1 MLVPANIDDYRRLA
15 EKRLPRMFFD
25 YVDGGAYSETTLA
38 ANRAAFEAI
47 TLRQRV
53 MRDVSTLDPATTIM
67 GKPASMPLVLAPV
80 GMAGMMARRGEV
92 QAARAAEKAGIPYT
106 LSTVGICPLEEVAA
120 AVKNPFWFQLYMMRD
135 RGVVKALLE
144 RAQAA
149 GCGALVFTVDLPVLG
164 RRYRDIRNGMGGH
177 LSPWGKL
184 RFAADFARRWR
195 WLMDVPLKGRPITFG
210 NIASVLEGKGFA
222 DLMVWT
228 NTQLDPSVTWKDI
241 AWVRSVWKGPLILKG
256 ILDAEDA
263 REAVANG
270 TDGIVVSNH
279 GGRQLDSAPASLA
292 MLPSIVTAV
301 GGKTEILM
309 DGGVRSGQDIA
320 KAVALGAKACMIGR
334 PWVYGVAARGENGVR
349 SIIESMK
356 QELRVTMALLGV
368 NRVGDLTRDVLEG

>member
-1 MLVPANIDDYRRLA
+1 M
-15 EKRLPRMFFD
+15 
-25 YVDGGAYSETTLA
+25 GA
-38 ANRAAFEAI
+38 
-47 TLRQRV
+47 QRV
-53 MRDVSTLDPATTIM
+53 
-67 GKPASMPLVLAPV
+67 
-80 GMAGMMARRGEV
+80 E
-92 QAARAAEKAGIPYT
+92 
-106 LSTVGICPLEEVAA
+106 
-120 AVKNPFWFQLYMMRD
+120 
-135 RGVVKALLE
+135 
-144 RAQAA
+144 
-149 GCGALVFTVDLPVLG
+149 
-164 RRYRDIRNGMGGH
+164 
-177 LSPWGKL
+177 
-184 RFAADFARRWR
+184 
-195 WLMDVPLKGRPITFG
+195 
-210 NIASVLEGKGFA
+210 
-222 DLMVWT
+222 
-228 NTQLDPSVTWKDI
+228 
-241 AWVRSVWKGPLILKG
+241 GPLILKG

-292 MLPSIVTAV
+292 MLPSIVAAV